1 MIERTVSLQ
10 KLKAYTG
17 KPLIKIISGMR
28 RVGKSILLKQFRDK
42 LFDENIPKKNILL
55 INMESLEND
64 FIKDYMDLYNY
75 VKQELSLQSGKKYLL
90 IDEVQEI
97 EKWEKAVNS
106 FLSDGAYDI
115 TLTGSNARMLSAE
128 LSTLLSGRYI
138 EFPLYPFTF
147 RDFLRIRKL
156 NNSEEHIRDTFGHF
170 LRYGGLPGIHT
181 LPFSDEIIFPYLNAI
196 YNTVLL
202 KDVVAKNRVRDVEQL
217 ERISRFVLSNI
228 GNITSAK
235 KISEYLKSQRT
246 KIAVETVQN
255 YLFYFCQAFMLHKVN
270 RYDLKGKKI
279 LEYSEK
285 YYPADIGLRF
295 GVTGYSDADISG
307 VLETIVY
314 LELLNRGYK
323 VFVGQTGVQEIDFIA
338 EKQDEKLY
346 IQVAYLLNQEST
358 IEREFGNLMAVKDNF
373 PKMVLSLD
381 EYGEKS
387 RQGIIRKNLIK
398 FLLEEP

>member
-181 LPFSDEIIFPYLNAI
+181 LPFSDEIIFPYLNAPLI
-196 YNTVLL
+196 
-202 KDVVAKNRVRDVEQL
+202 VAAFISKPLGTYSGFSNRKPFLNLGVA
-217 ERISRFVLSNI
+217 IINVLSSFSTASRT
-228 GNITSAK
+228 GLCGESGQTKTTSA
-235 KISEYLKSQRT
+235 
-246 KIAVETVQN
+246 
-255 YLFYFCQAFMLHKVN
+255 F
-270 RYDLKGKKI
+270 
-279 LEYSEK
+279 
-285 YYPADIGLRF
+285 
-295 GVTGYSDADISG
+295 
-307 VLETIVY
+307 
-314 LELLNRGYK
+314 
-323 VFVGQTGVQEIDFIA
+323 
-338 EKQDEKLY
+338 
-346 IQVAYLLNQEST
+346 
-358 IEREFGNLMAVKDNF
+358 
-373 PKMVLSLD
+373 
-381 EYGEKS
+381 
-387 RQGIIRKNLIK
+387 
-398 FLLEEP
+398 